1 MDPRKRAVVG
11 QTPSQVGHHSPNR
24 ASPSTD
30 QQASDTSTPLQ
41 RWEQE
46 DFREQPWHGIARE
59 LMIDEWAGEY
69 FFGNRDGA
77 EAAVSNPCKRG
88 GGRSTGGMHEDEQ
101 DKGLGKTTAET
112 S

>member
-1 MDPRKRAVVG
+1 
-11 QTPSQVGHHSPNR
+11 
-24 ASPSTD
+24 
-30 QQASDTSTPLQ
+30 
-41 RWEQE
+41 
-46 DFREQPWHGIARE
+46 
-59 LMIDEWAGEY
+59 MIDEWAGEC

-88 GGRSTGGMHEDEQ
+88 GGRSTGGIHEDEQ